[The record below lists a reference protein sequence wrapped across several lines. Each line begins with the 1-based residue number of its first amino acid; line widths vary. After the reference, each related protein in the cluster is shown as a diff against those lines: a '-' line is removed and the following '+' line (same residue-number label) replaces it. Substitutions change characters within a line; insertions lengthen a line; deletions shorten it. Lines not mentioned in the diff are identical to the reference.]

1 MSKNVLITGASGMIG
16 GLILNHC
23 LNSESV
29 GKVNVLVRKK
39 LNIHHPKLTQFVV
52 QDFMQLENV
61 AHAFLNI
68 DICYYCLGVYT
79 GATDRETFKKI
90 TVDYTQ
96 NVAAILIQNNV
107 PVNFVLL
114 SGQGADSS
122 EKSKLMFAQDKGSI
136 ENKLLKMKFNA
147 VQIFRPGYIYPVEK
161 RTEPNFMYRL
171 LRVLYNPLFLGKF
184 KNFSITSEQLAEAM
198 FNAGLDNKGNQIYEN
213 FEIKKLIGIQ

>member
-16 GLILNHC
+16 GLILNLC
-23 LNSESV
+23 LNSEKV
-29 GKVNVLVRKK
+29 EKVNVLVRKK
-39 LNIHHPKLTQFVV
+39 LNVQHPKLTQFVV

-61 AHAFLNI
+61 ANAFLNV

-107 PVNFVLL
+107 PVNFILL

-122 EKSKLMFAQDKGSI
+122 EKSKLMFAQDKGII

-147 VQIFRPGYIYPVEK
+147 VQIFRPGYIYPIEK

-171 LRVLYNPLFLGKF
+171 LRALYKPLFLGKL
-184 KNFSITSEQLAEAM
+184 KNFSITSEQLALAM

-213 FEIKKLIGIQ
+213 FEIKKMVEFQ